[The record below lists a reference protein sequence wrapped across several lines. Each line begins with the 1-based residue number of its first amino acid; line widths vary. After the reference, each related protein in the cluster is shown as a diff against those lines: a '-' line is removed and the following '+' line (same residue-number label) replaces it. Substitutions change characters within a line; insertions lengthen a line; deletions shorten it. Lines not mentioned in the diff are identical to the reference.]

1 MYVPSANKVFW
12 QKLIFV
18 SDNIY
23 FGVATF
29 TPYSFLRSSTN
40 PVVVIPMV
48 AWQPPMQTLSGWSR
62 PAVIYWWRRMIAW
75 RDKPPWFLTYHFPLY
90 LTEICICYWSREVIG
105 KFFSW
110 VREFHFESKK
120 SWKSEIFFRLSS
132 RGKMVAL
139 SDKNWSQ
146 IYDKFVTSM

>member
-1 MYVPSANKVFW
+1 M
-12 QKLIFV
+12 

-75 RDKPPWFLTYHFPLY
+75 RDKPPWFLTYHFPSLPHRDMY
-90 LTEICICYWSREVIG
+90 LLLVKGSHWKIFNPGLGNSTLSRRNHG
-105 KFFSW
+105 KVKSFFGSLQGERW
-110 VREFHFESKK
+110 WHFLTQK
-120 SWKSEIFFRLSS
+120 L
-132 RGKMVAL
+132 
-139 SDKNWSQ
+139 
-146 IYDKFVTSM
+146 VTNLW